1 MRGVETGSRLAFGD
15 LLRRHRASANMTQED
30 LARST
35 GLTPQAIGLLE
46 RGERKRPHGYTVQV
60 LGEALGLEGQ
70 GFAEFEAA
78 ARRPPGGSTVAQPF
92 PRTVPAPPTP
102 LIGREQEVATLSDLL
117 RREEL
122 RLVTVTGPGGV
133 GKTRLALE
141 VAARSSEAFADGV
154 VFVALAP
161 VRDRELVS
169 SALAQALGI
178 KDAGDRPLQD
188 TLKQHLENKQ
198 MLLLLDNFEHLL
210 ETAPQVG
217 NLLRASAGLT
227 VLATSR
233 APLRLGGERQFPLA
247 PLSLTEQPS
256 ERRSAAVQLFDE
268 RARAVSPGF
277 QLHDGNVAAVR
288 EICRRLDGLPLAIE
302 LAAARVKLFSPKA
315 LLERLDQRLPLLS
328 GGARDLP
335 ERQQTLRD
343 TVAWS
348 YDLLKP
354 GERALFGRLAVF
366 AGGFSLDAVET
377 VCGQD
382 DRDEEAVLETL
393 ASLVDNSLVVS
404 RVDASS
410 DPESD
415 EPRFT
420 MLETIR
426 EYAAERLGPDGEVHR
441 AHAMYY
447 LALAE
452 AVQPEVL
459 PAGTLT
465 DWLVVLD
472 REHDNMRAALRWAI
486 RHRQVDTG
494 TRLVLMLWRFW
505 PERHHVSEGRRWM
518 EAVLALGEP
527 DGGVAEASLPA
538 RRWAFLHLV
547 TGILASGQGDY
558 DRAVELYEKSLALY
572 RNMGH
577 RKGTS
582 GPLREL
588 GVVAYRRGNYDL
600 AVHLNEQ
607 ALEISREFGSA
618 FGSGLAVCTLSDV
631 LRARGEIERARV
643 LLEESAASLRR
654 TQYPLRVANALAI
667 TLSRLGSIECQVGRV
682 GRASELF
689 EESLRLALRFGFT
702 FDAVIC
708 LEGMARVD
716 TMQDRPERAARLL
729 GASAAQR
736 EGLGL
741 TLLPVALPDHEHAVT
756 AAREALGEAAF
767 RDAWEAGHAVSLEA
781 AISEVIGKTDSGHL
795 PA

>member
-1 MRGVETGSRLAFGD
+1 VSEVHTDTGLSFGD
-15 LLRRHRASANMTQED
+15 LLRRHRAAAGMTQED
-30 LARST
+30 LARNT

-78 ARRPPGGSTVAQPF
+78 ARRPPSRG
-92 PRTVPAPPTP
+92 VPADRSRHTLPLPPTS
-102 LIGREQEVATLSDLL
+102 LIGREQEVATLTELL
-117 RREEL
+117 CREDV
-122 RLVTVTGPGGV
+122 RLLTLTGPGGV

-141 VAARSSEAFADGV
+141 VAGRASGAFADGV
-154 VFVALAP
+154 VFVTLAP
-161 VRDRELVS
+161 VWDCELVS

-188 TLKQHLENKQ
+188 TLRQYLMTRQ

-210 ETAPQVG
+210 ETAPQVAEF
-217 NLLRASAGLT
+217 LRASPGLT
-227 VLATSR
+227 VLVTSR
-233 APLRLGGERQFPLA
+233 APLRLGGEQQFPLA
-247 PLSLTEQPS
+247 PLSLTGGTS
-256 ERRSAAVQLFDE
+256 EGRSAAVQLFDE

-277 QLHDGNVAAVR
+277 ELHDGNEATIA
-288 EICRRLDGLPLAIE
+288 EICKKLDGLPLAIE
-302 LAAARVKLFSPKA
+302 LAAARVKLFSPEV
-315 LLERLDQRLPLLS
+315 LLDRLDLRSPLLS

-348 YDLLKP
+348 YDLLGP
-354 GERALFGRLAVF
+354 DERALFGRLAVF

-377 VCGQD
+377 VCAQD
-382 DRDEEAVLETL
+382 VFDEGRVLETL

-410 DPESD
+410 DPGSD

-452 AVQPEVL
+452 AVQPE
-459 PAGTLT
+459 AFSGGSLT
-465 DWLVVLD
+465 DWLVILD

-486 RHRQVDTG
+486 RHRQVEIG

-505 PERHHVSEGRRWM
+505 PERHHVGEGRRWM

-527 DGGVAEASLPA
+527 DGGVAEPSLSA
-538 RRWAFLHLV
+538 RQWAFLHLV
-547 TGILASGQGDY
+547 TGMLASGQGDY
-558 DRAVELYEKSLALY
+558 DRAVELYEQSLSLY
-572 RNMGH
+572 RTMGH
-577 RKGTS
+577 RKGAS

-588 GVVAYRRGNYDL
+588 GAVAYRRGDYDQ
-600 AVHLNEQ
+600 AVRLTEQ
-607 ALEISREFGSA
+607 ALEISHKFGSA

-631 LRARGEIERARV
+631 LRARGEVERAKL
-643 LLEESAASLRR
+643 LLEESADSLRR

-667 TLSRLGSIECQVGRV
+667 TLSRLGSIEAHVGEV

-716 TMQDRPERAARLL
+716 TMRGKPQRAARLL
-729 GASAAQR
+729 GASTAQR

-741 TLLPVALPDHEHAVT
+741 TLMPVALPDHEHAVR
-756 AAREALGEAAF
+756 AARAALGEAAF
-767 RDAWEAGHAVSLEA
+767 QAAWEAGRAMSLEA
-781 AISEVIGKTDSGHL
+781 AISEVLGEDG
-795 PA
+795 